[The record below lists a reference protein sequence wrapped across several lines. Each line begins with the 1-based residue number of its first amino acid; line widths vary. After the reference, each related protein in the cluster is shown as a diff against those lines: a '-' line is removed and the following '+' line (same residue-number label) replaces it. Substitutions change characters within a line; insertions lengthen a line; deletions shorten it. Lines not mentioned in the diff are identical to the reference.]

1 MKESPT
7 AGAVSVA
14 AHPVAPSADEVPFL
28 VGTVAGHKEILST
41 ARRPRVLREIQQV
54 GTSGH

>member
-7 AGAVSVA
+7 ARAVSVA
-14 AHPVAPSADEVPFL
+14 AHPLASSADEVPFL
-28 VGTVAGHKEILST
+28 VGTIAGYEEILST